1 MSKVKEKL
9 NDTALNELMVVIRKN
24 TQPSNCID
32 NFETLLR
39 EIEDPVFV
47 NTAVS
52 SMFNF
57 LTEAFQLFQEIDH
70 VRYKKFKAKML
81 TNSFLE
87 PQRFFTRTKSQ
98 ADYTM
103 RLRASV
109 ELLEGHYT
117 DITVDTDRNSVRV
130 GVEEAERLINRHTS
144 IGETVNTKEHRSWW
158 YINKYYKRT
167 FNNSVD
173 NCPRRDKFIKDLE
186 NVKELARKEMLLWNY
201 IPAIV
206 KAVIQTKRR
215 SLNMDTNSKK
225 FC

>member
-1 MSKVKEKL
+1 MSKIKETL
-9 NDTALNELMVVIRKN
+9 NETALNELMVVIRKN

-87 PQRFFTRTKSQ
+87 PQRFFTRTKYQ
-98 ADYTM
+98 ADQTM

-109 ELLEGHYT
+109 ELLEGHFT
-117 DITVDTDRNSVRV
+117 DITVDTDRNPVRIS
-130 GVEEAERLINRHTS
+130 VEEAEKLINKHTC
-144 IGETVNTKEHRSWW
+144 IGESVSVREYRSWW
-158 YINKYYKRT
+158 YINKYYRKI

-173 NCPRRDKFIKDLE
+173 EHSLHEKFYKELE
-186 NVKELARKEMLLWNY
+186 DIKELARKEMLLWNY
-201 IPAIV
+201 IPAII